1 MALTL
6 ADVMQQTQQQ
16 NAQKTQASVANLGT
30 NTVNPWEWGTMS
42 AAAKSNYAS
51 QNQFKNTIEAEKAL
65 QTAWSSSGLNANQIT
80 SGTGTRAEQEA
91 ELRRLS
97 GNNQQLYSQLITE
110 AHGDKFVSGNSDV
123 APKKYMWDAGANA
136 YVLNPNHATWQQ
148 NRTAALQQPAA
159 SGGTTA
165 PPTGASGG
173 STSPVSGGNSS
184 SGGTM
189 NQQPGAT
196 PNTQPGIIGGAMTT
210 TNTLTPEQVQA
221 YNPYGNVAPNTNVQA
236 QTAEVDPATQ
246 TVQGQ
251 LNSIISGDN
260 ELMQRARALATG
272 EMGGRG
278 LVSSTMNAQAGTAA
292 VLDKALQ
299 IATPDAQ
306 IYSDRAMFNVNQQNQ
321 VGMFNAGE
329 ANKLS
334 AVGADIA
341 ARFGLQQNEFSFT
354 AGESML
360 DRASQEKLTQM
371 KIASDELLQK
381 AQLAHS
387 ASMTQMQIA
396 ADAANTDKSISAQSA
411 LQAAQQ
417 NFQTT
422 QNELDRLQQANLFIK
437 DQEFKLEQVKVEQD
451 FRTNLLEVE
460 NAFKGSEAA
469 LDRENQRYLTEYQI
483 NAQQSNIPKSAVAE
497 ITIQLQNSIAQIA
510 SSGEMEASAKTT
522 QIRNA
527 YDAANA
533 SIQTISTLYNT
544 ELAGVGNVGKI
555 VPGGVTNSNTTTPMK
570 FSPGGLVG
578 NAVNPGAVYQ

>member
-30 NTVNPWEWGTMS
+30 NAVNPWEWGAMP
-42 AAAKSNYAS
+42 AAAKSNYAT
-51 QNQFKNTIEAEKAL
+51 QNQFKNIIEAEKAL
-65 QTAWSSSGLNANQIT
+65 QASWAGSGLNANQIT

-97 GNNQQLYSQLITE
+97 NNPQIYNQLITE
-110 AHGDKFVSGNSDV
+110 GHGDKYVMGNNDV

-173 STSPVSGGNSS
+173 STSPSSGGNSS

-189 NQQPGAT
+189 NQQPY
-196 PNTQPGIIGGAMTT
+196 TQPGIIGGAMTT

-260 ELMQRARALATG
+260 ELMQRARALSTG
-272 EMGGRG
+272 EMSGRG

-334 AVGADIA
+334 AVGQDIA
-341 ARFGLQQNEFSFT
+341 ARFGLQQNEFVFT

-360 DRASQEKLTQM
+360 DRASQEKLTKL

-422 QNELDRLQQANLFIK
+422 QNELDRLQQANLFVK

-451 FRTNLLEVE
+451 FRTNLVEVE

-555 VPGGVTNSNTTTPMK
+555 VPGGVTNSNTTTPVN
-570 FSPGGLVG
+570 FSPGGLTG
-578 NAVNPGAVYQ
+578 NAVKPRAVYQ